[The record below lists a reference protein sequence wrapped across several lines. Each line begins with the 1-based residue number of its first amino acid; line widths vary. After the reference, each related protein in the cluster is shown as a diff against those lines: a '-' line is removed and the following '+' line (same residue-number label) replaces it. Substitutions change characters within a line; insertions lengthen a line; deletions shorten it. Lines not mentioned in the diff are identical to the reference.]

1 MIAPAIAYALGLGVV
16 APDPGPDPRAS
27 PSASDVAAATT
38 AAPGAAASTT
48 TAPGAAVAPDTVEP
62 TVPLEE
68 ALSVL
73 AGATCLERERLVTQI
88 RAWLDVDRIDARLV
102 VEVVGDLHDPRKLAF
117 TLRRGETVI
126 AVRRFDP
133 APKRC
138 DDVHAVVGLAIAL
151 AIDATL
157 LESVSGDP
165 TTKPEPEPP
174 PVEPATDDET
184 PIARKPEPAPARPR
198 PPWQLRSAII
208 GVFSFGA
215 PPGVGGG
222 ARFALVGRYRKALDI
237 SLGVLAT
244 SSGRQRIGDG
254 SALQSAAAARFDL
267 CGGWSLGR
275 VRPRGCAGVIA
286 GAALAAGQGFERDR
300 AIRLPW
306 VAVPFGAHLEIRLV
320 DRIALEFGVEGVP
333 TAVRP
338 RFDAVTET
346 EQPVARRYSRFAF
359 MAGAGLS
366 FLLWEPRRPAAAV
379 ATARRR

>member
-1 MIAPAIAYALGLGVV
+1 MIALGIVCALGLHGA
-16 APDPGPDPRAS
+16 APDPGPPPPDA
-27 PSASDVAAATT
+27 DVAATTT
-38 AAPGAAASTT
+38 AATTSPDAGAA
-48 TAPGAAVAPDTVEP
+48 PEAAADEP
-62 TVPLEE
+62 TVPLDE
-68 ALSVL
+68 ALSVH

-88 RAWLDVDRIDARLV
+88 RAWLDVERIDARLV
-102 VEVVGDLHDPRKLAF
+102 VEVVGDLHEPRKLAF

-165 TTKPEPEPP
+165 TTKPKPDPV

-184 PIARKPEPAPARPR
+184 PLPRKPDPPPARPR

-208 GVFSFGA
+208 GVFSLGA

-222 ARFALVGRYRKALDI
+222 ARFALVGRYRKALDL

-244 SSGRQRIGDG
+244 SSGRQRIGDA

-267 CGGWSLGR
+267 CGGWAFGR

-306 VAVPFGAHLEIRLV
+306 VAVPLGAHLEIRLV

-333 TAVRP
+333 TVVRP
-338 RFDAVTET
+338 RFDAVTDA

-359 MAGAGLS
+359 MAGAGLT
-366 FLLWEPRRPAAAV
+366 FLLWEPRRPPAAV
-379 ATARRR
+379 GTARRRSARSPSGM